1 MLSLDLKYRPHSKCW
16 QFLTKAVFAPS
27 IMSQSDLNDYQLD
40 TLAIRTGHTR
50 SFEGE
55 HAEPIFLTSS
65 FVYES
70 AAEAAAKFS
79 GEVAGN
85 IYSRFTNPTVAMFE
99 KRLAAMDSAERAVAT
114 ASGMAATLAVCMAY
128 LKAGDHVIC
137 SRAVFGSTVALFEKY
152 IAKFAVEV
160 SFVDLTD
167 LGAWQ
172 AAIQTNTKLLFV
184 ESPSNP
190 LAEVA
195 DIQAL
200 ADIAHAHGALLA
212 VDNCFC
218 TPALQQPL
226 KFGAD
231 LVIYSATKYLDGQGR
246 ALGGAVVGSHKLLE
260 EVFSVVRTL
269 GPSMSPFN
277 AWIFLKGLETLSLR
291 MKAHCQNAQILA
303 DWLQNHPKVKKVY
316 YAGLSD
322 HPGHALAAKQQT
334 GFGGIVAFEVE
345 GGRAAAWKVIDST
358 QFISITGNLGD
369 VKSTITHPATTTHG
383 KLSPEAKA
391 AAGIAEG
398 LIRVSVGL
406 EDIVDIQGDLARG
419 LDLL

>member
-1 MLSLDLKYRPHSKCW
+1 
-16 QFLTKAVFAPS
+16 
-27 IMSQSDLNDYQLD
+27 MSQHDDIEYQLD

-55 HAEPIFLTSS
+55 HSEPIFLTSS
-65 FVYES
+65 FVYEN

-79 GEVAGN
+79 GAEPGN

-99 KRLAAMDSAERAVAT
+99 TRLAALEGGERAVAT
-114 ASGMAATLAVCMAY
+114 SSGMAAIMAVAMSF

-137 SRAVFGSTVALFEKY
+137 SRAVFGSTVSLFEKY
-152 IAKFAVEV
+152 VAKFNVAVT
-160 SFVDLTD
+160 FVDLTD
-167 LGAWQ
+167 LTAWQ
-172 AAIQTNTKLLFV
+172 DAVRPETRLLFV

-200 ADIAHAHGALLA
+200 SDLAHANDALLA
-212 VDNCFC
+212 IDNSFC
-218 TPALQQPL
+218 TPILQRPL
-226 KFGAD
+226 QFGAD

-260 EVFSVVRTL
+260 EVFGYVRTT

-277 AWIFLKGLETLSLR
+277 AWVFLKGLETLRLR
-291 MKAHCQNAQILA
+291 MKAHSESAQKIA
-303 DWLQNHPKVKKVY
+303 EWLVAHPKVEKVY
-316 YAGLSD
+316 FAGLAD
-322 HPGHALAAKQQT
+322 HVGHELAAKQQT
-334 GFGGIVAFEVE
+334 GFGGIVSFEVKGKRE
-345 GGRAAAWKVIDST
+345 GAWKVIDHT

-369 VKSTITHPATTTHG
+369 AKSTITHPATTTHG

-391 AAGIAEG
+391 AAGIREG
-398 LIRVSVGL
+398 LIRLSVGL
-406 EDIVDIQGDLARG
+406 EDVDDIIRDLSHG
-419 LDLL
+419 LDLI

>member
-1 MLSLDLKYRPHSKCW
+1 
-16 QFLTKAVFAPS
+16 
-27 IMSQSDLNDYQLD
+27 MSQHDDIEYQLD

-55 HAEPIFLTSS
+55 HSEPIFLTSS
-65 FVYES
+65 FVYEN

-79 GEVAGN
+79 GAEPGN

-99 KRLAAMDSAERAVAT
+99 TRLAALEGGERAVAT
-114 ASGMAATLAVCMAY
+114 SSGMAAIMAVAMSF

-152 IAKFAVEV
+152 VAKFNVAVT
-160 SFVDLTD
+160 FVDLTD
-167 LGAWQ
+167 LTAWQ
-172 AAIQTNTKLLFV
+172 DAVRPETRLLFV

-200 ADIAHAHGALLA
+200 SDLAHANDALLA
-212 VDNCFC
+212 IDNSFC
-218 TPALQQPL
+218 TPILQRPL
-226 KFGAD
+226 QFGAD

-246 ALGGAVVGSHKLLE
+246 ALGGAVVGNHKLLE
-260 EVFSVVRTL
+260 EVFGYVRTA

-277 AWIFLKGLETLSLR
+277 AWVFLKGLETLKLR
-291 MKAHCQNAQILA
+291 MKAHSESAQKIA
-303 DWLQNHPKVKKVY
+303 EWLVAHPKVEKVY
-316 YAGLSD
+316 FAGLAD
-322 HPGHALAAKQQT
+322 HVGHELAAKQQT
-334 GFGGIVAFEVE
+334 GFGGIVSFEVKGERE
-345 GGRAAAWKVIDST
+345 GAWKVIDHT

-369 VKSTITHPATTTHG
+369 AKSTITHPATTTHG

-391 AAGIAEG
+391 AAGIREG
-398 LIRVSVGL
+398 LIRLSVGL
-406 EDIVDIQGDLARG
+406 EDVDDIIRDLSHG
-419 LDLL
+419 LDLI

>member
-1 MLSLDLKYRPHSKCW
+1 
-16 QFLTKAVFAPS
+16 
-27 IMSQSDLNDYQLD
+27 MSHHDDIEYQLD

-55 HAEPIFLTSS
+55 HGEPIFLTSS
-65 FVYES
+65 FVYEN

-79 GEVAGN
+79 GAEPGN
-85 IYSRFTNPTVAMFE
+85 IYSRFTNPTVTMFE
-99 KRLAAMDSAERAVAT
+99 KRLAALEGGERAVAT
-114 ASGMAATLAVCMAY
+114 SSGMAAIMAVTMSF

-152 IAKFAVEV
+152 VAKFNVAVT
-160 SFVDLTD
+160 FVDLTD
-167 LGAWQ
+167 LSAWQ
-172 AAIQTNTKLLFV
+172 AAIRPETKLLFV

-200 ADIAHAHGALLA
+200 SDLAHANDALLA
-212 VDNCFC
+212 IDNSFC
-218 TPALQQPL
+218 TPILQRPL
-226 KFGAD
+226 QFGAD

-260 EVFSVVRTL
+260 EVFGYVRTT

-277 AWIFLKGLETLSLR
+277 AWVFLKGLETLRLR
-291 MKAHCQNAQILA
+291 MKAHSESAQIIA
-303 DWLQNHPKVKKVY
+303 EWLVKHPKVEKVY
-316 YAGLSD
+316 FAGLPE
-322 HPGHALAAKQQT
+322 HVGHELAAKQQT
-334 GFGGIVAFEVE
+334 GFGGIVSFEVKGERE
-345 GGRAAAWKVIDST
+345 GAWKVIDHT

-369 VKSTITHPATTTHG
+369 AKSTITHPATTTHG

-391 AAGIAEG
+391 AAGIREG
-398 LIRVSVGL
+398 LIRLSVGL
-406 EDIVDIQGDLARG
+406 EDVNDIIRDLSHG
-419 LDLL
+419 LDLI

>member
-1 MLSLDLKYRPHSKCW
+1 
-16 QFLTKAVFAPS
+16 
-27 IMSQSDLNDYQLD
+27 MSQHDDIEYQLD

-55 HAEPIFLTSS
+55 HGEPIFLTSS
-65 FVYES
+65 FVYEN

-79 GEVAGN
+79 GAEPGN

-99 KRLAAMDSAERAVAT
+99 KRLAAIEGGERAVAT
-114 ASGMAATLAVCMAY
+114 SSGMAAIMAVAMSF
-128 LKAGDHVIC
+128 LKSGDHVIC

-152 IAKFAVEV
+152 VSKFNVAV

-167 LGAWQ
+167 LSAWQ
-172 AAIQTNTKLLFV
+172 AAVRPETKLLFV

-200 ADIAHAHGALLA
+200 ADIAHQNDALLA
-212 VDNCFC
+212 IDNSFC
-218 TPALQQPL
+218 TPILQRPL
-226 KFGAD
+226 QFGAD

-246 ALGGAVVGSHKLLE
+246 ALGGAVVGNHKLLE
-260 EVFSVVRTL
+260 EVFGYVRTT

-277 AWIFLKGLETLSLR
+277 AWVFLKGLETLRLR
-291 MKAHCQNAQILA
+291 MKAHSESAQIIA
-303 DWLQNHPKVKKVY
+303 EWLVKHPKVEKVY
-316 YAGLSD
+316 FAGLED
-322 HPGHALAAKQQT
+322 HVGHALAAKQQT
-334 GFGGIVAFEVE
+334 GFGGIVSFEVKGERE
-345 GGRAAAWKVIDST
+345 GAWTVIDHT

-369 VKSTITHPATTTHG
+369 AKSTITHPATTTHG

-391 AAGIAEG
+391 AAGIREG
-398 LIRVSVGL
+398 LIRLSVGL
-406 EDIVDIQGDLARG
+406 EDVDDIIRDLSHG
-419 LDLL
+419 LDLI

>member
-1 MLSLDLKYRPHSKCW
+1 
-16 QFLTKAVFAPS
+16 
-27 IMSQSDLNDYQLD
+27 MSQHDDIEYQLD

-55 HAEPIFLTSS
+55 HGEPIFLTSS
-65 FVYES
+65 FVYEN

-79 GEVAGN
+79 GAEPGN
-85 IYSRFTNPTVAMFE
+85 IYSRFTNPTVTMFE
-99 KRLAAMDSAERAVAT
+99 KRLAALEGGERAVAT
-114 ASGMAATLAVCMAY
+114 STGMAAIMAVAMSF

-152 IAKFAVEV
+152 VAKFNVAVT
-160 SFVDLTD
+160 FVDLTD
-167 LGAWQ
+167 LSAWQ
-172 AAIQTNTKLLFV
+172 AAVRPETKLLFV

-200 ADIAHAHGALLA
+200 SDLAHANDALLA
-212 VDNCFC
+212 IDNSFC
-218 TPALQQPL
+218 TPILQRPL
-226 KFGAD
+226 QFGAD

-260 EVFSVVRTL
+260 EVFGYVRTT

-277 AWIFLKGLETLSLR
+277 AWVFLKGLETLRLR
-291 MKAHCQNAQILA
+291 MKAHSESAQIIA
-303 DWLQNHPKVKKVY
+303 EWLVKHPKVEKVY
-316 YAGLSD
+316 FAGLPE
-322 HPGHALAAKQQT
+322 HVGHELAAKQQT
-334 GFGGIVAFEVE
+334 GFGGIVSFEVKGERE
-345 GGRAAAWKVIDST
+345 GAWKVIDHT

-369 VKSTITHPATTTHG
+369 AKSTITHPATTTHG

-391 AAGIAEG
+391 AAGIREG
-398 LIRVSVGL
+398 LIRLSVGL
-406 EDIVDIQGDLARG
+406 EDVNDIIRDLSHG
-419 LDLL
+419 LDLI